1 MSVCVCVR
9 EKELRAVL
17 VQIYFCVQTLL
28 FFFFFNMCN
37 TSETLQL
44 EMCDGPL
51 KGHSV
56 RVHLV
61 LLRAGFTVPQM
72 STLRPPAG

>member
-1 MSVCVCVR
+1 MCER
-9 EKELRAVL
+9 ERVKSCPCANIFLCTNIA
-17 VQIYFCVQTLL
+17 L